1 MYRSSPPTLGTGTV
15 PLRISGAARRVL
27 DEPADSARDPA
38 YRTYLTDMVRP
49 FGLAVHTEAL
59 GEGRGQ
65 SYGDMADAL
74 IAEVTAEDQLTDLLV
89 MAYAVPDVTPWRC
102 TAAHLSHMCPGNPMA
117 FAVSDCGTTAAF
129 TGLRQRALDAI
140 AAVLPRVVDSDA
152 LVITPEM
159 KLMSDLGMRS
169 ASMLELLLELEDNLD
184 IQIDVEDIDAAAMTS
199 VGDLADYVAGHAIT
213 NT

>member
-1 MYRSSPPTLGTGTV
+1 MWCHH
-15 PLRISGAARRVL
+15 
-27 DEPADSARDPA
+27 DNENEPSQIG
-38 YRTYLTDMVRP
+38 LTAM
-49 FGLAVHTEAL
+49 EQ
-59 GEGRGQ
+59 E
-65 SYGDMADAL
+65 
-74 IAEVTAEDQLTDLLV
+74 TAPQL
-89 MAYAVPDVTPWRC
+89 
-102 TAAHLSHMCPGNPMA
+102 
-117 FAVSDCGTTAAF
+117 SD

-140 AAVLPRVVDSDA
+140 VAVLPRVLDSDA
-152 LVITPEM
+152 LVIAPEM

>member
-1 MYRSSPPTLGTGTV
+1 MEQETAPQL
-15 PLRISGAARRVL
+15 SG
-27 DEPADSARDPA
+27 
-38 YRTYLTDMVRP
+38 
-49 FGLAVHTEAL
+49 
-59 GEGRGQ
+59 
-65 SYGDMADAL
+65 
-74 IAEVTAEDQLTDLLV
+74 
-89 MAYAVPDVTPWRC
+89 
-102 TAAHLSHMCPGNPMA
+102 
-117 FAVSDCGTTAAF
+117 

-140 AAVLPRVVDSDA
+140 AAVLPRVLDSDA
-152 LVITPEM
+152 LVIAPEM